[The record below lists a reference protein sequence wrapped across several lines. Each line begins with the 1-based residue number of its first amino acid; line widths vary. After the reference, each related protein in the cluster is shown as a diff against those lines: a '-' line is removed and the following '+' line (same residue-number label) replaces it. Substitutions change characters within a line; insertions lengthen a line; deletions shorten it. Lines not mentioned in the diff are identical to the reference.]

1 MNLKVKVDKEMIHT
15 GEFFVILDGE
25 NDASAIE
32 EMNEKK
38 VYTCTGCKIVCRK
51 TRIKK
56 YVSTRLHLVV
66 DFIELLG
73 KADITPSDVDEI
85 TYRIRKIVEGIV
97 DNDDF
102 ELVLS
107 RLDYRFDSVIKDK
120 DERAMLLKLLKKSSK
135 KVNYMKKI
143 NKYENTVRFF
153 SKSRSNNFYDKE
165 RERMDKNKDIKP
177 YEKDVL
183 RFEAQ
188 IKNEHTRYKK
198 RSAGVERSIELYLT
212 YPMYKQ
218 YMTKMVIGVIGRGDF
233 YSLKAATDIINK
245 QDISDTVKKE
255 LREFM
260 VYTSMKRDLAK
271 TKEKYGRYKYNKYI
285 SILDGLNINS
295 IIIPEKWRRSFISNP
310 LKRLIEE
317 FENEERYL

>member
-1 MNLKVKVDKEMIHT
+1 MIHT
-15 GEFFVILDGE
+15 GEFFVILDSE
-25 NDASAIE
+25 NDASVIE

-38 VYTCTGCKIVCRK
+38 VYTCNGCRIVCRK
-51 TRIKK
+51 TKVNK
-56 YVSTRLHLVV
+56 YVLIRLHLVV

-73 KADITPSDVDEI
+73 RVDITPNDVDEI
-85 TYRIRKIVEGIV
+85 ACKIRRVVESLV
-97 DNDDF
+97 NNDDF
-102 ELVLS
+102 DLVLS
-107 RLDYRFDSVIKDK
+107 RLDYRYDIVIRDK
-120 DERAMLLKLLKKSSK
+120 DERAMILKLLKKSCE

-165 RERMDKNKDIKP
+165 VERMDKNKDIKP

-245 QDISDTVKKE
+245 QEISDTVKKE

-285 SILDGLNINS
+285 SILDGLNINP